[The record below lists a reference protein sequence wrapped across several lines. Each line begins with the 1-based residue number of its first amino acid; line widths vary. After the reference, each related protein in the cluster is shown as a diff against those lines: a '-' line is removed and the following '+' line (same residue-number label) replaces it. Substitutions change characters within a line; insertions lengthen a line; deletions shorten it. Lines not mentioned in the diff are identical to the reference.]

1 MKAILKIN
9 KMKTTIKTT
18 AIAICTFIATAVQ
31 AQIKDWANAPINP
44 IPFEYTANHHHFVG
58 DVALVKGESEEIM
71 QFDKD
76 GLLVKRIHLGDLT
89 EYMYDAN
96 KKLVAV
102 HKYEK
107 DKNGEQTVSLAV
119 IKLQYKG
126 DKIIKI
132 ETNSKHWLYKTY
144 NNSFIYNEKG
154 QLSAI
159 TKHNGDVLEQ
169 FEYDEKGRL
178 SRSMIF
184 DLNNQ
189 YGQDY
194 DTRYSYEQED
204 DVLMITDVESFAI
217 SYYNKQGFRYNDTY
231 EAKMFSPDKR
241 GNVIQTIEG
250 DFGYLYHDGL
260 KTGNASLLEG
270 SDIANSQIIGAKE
283 RYAGLTIIEDK

>member
-1 MKAILKIN
+1 
-9 KMKTTIKTT
+9 MKTTIKTT
-18 AIAICTFIATAVQ
+18 AIAIITFMATAVQ

-76 GLLVKRIHLGDLT
+76 GLLVKSIHLGDLT

-217 SYYNKQGFRYNDTY
+217 SYYNKQGFRFNDNY